1 MNNYSS
7 AIVYIITIFSNIFLL
22 FLVISRT
29 IYPKLK
35 WFFCLFVL
43 SILGWIVSLYFYY
56 QIDSSDMVLIIG
68 RLNYAIAAL
77 IPVFMIRF
85 VSLFPDDKE
94 NSSNWVNL
102 FLYFEGIS
110 VFTLMFTPLMIDR
123 ELIMGASRETQY
135 GVLFPIFII
144 HFIGLIIYSI
154 YLLIQKYKKATSIAK
169 LQLKYLI
176 FGSVTAS
183 IVGILTNIVIPYF
196 TKYTDVQTLGPLSTL
211 FLIGFTTYSIV
222 KHRLFDIRL
231 AFRLIIIKT
240 ATFIFICSILFI
252 TGLVLIKSRLN
263 IPESTLLL
271 SALIVGTFY
280 IFSYEAIERFV
291 KRLSDIY
298 IFKKELTKNELL
310 SNFGKSISKN
320 IRLDELILNI
330 TQILKDSLDVKNVRF
345 DFDANTNT
353 QIKKYFIDR
362 HDLIFIDDLKRQRIN
377 KHSEDNLLTE
387 LIDKLVGEEVSVIIP
402 LTTSEGVSGLIF
414 ISEKRDNSAY
424 TSNDLEA
431 LEALTYQLNV
441 AVENALL
448 FEEVQ
453 QFNKKLQAEVAAA
466 TTDLK
471 IRNKRLTILRQLD
484 QIVINTPDVRD
495 MTQKIA
501 DLISW
506 EMGFI
511 GASIILL
518 DEDEAGKYLH
528 IVALSDT
535 PTYERALKLLP
546 QPITDYRINWGLDP
560 SNLFYKCINERKAYY
575 TDTFKNMYVPPLT
588 IQQAE
593 ELQKATKTE
602 HTVIY
607 PLSTKGNALGAI
619 AFSVHQQFDELSN
632 DDKELIS
639 AFMDEAGI
647 AIENTQLYTK
657 LEKTN
662 QSLTNANE
670 RLKQLDKMKD
680 ELVSV
685 ASHELRTPMTAIKS
699 YLWMALNKE
708 APNLTTNMRR
718 YLERAFIS
726 SERMIELVNDM
737 LSASRLEGGRIELDL
752 QAYDLVPIIG
762 DVIDQ
767 MMPKAQEKNLDLIFE
782 KPTIDVPL
790 GYIDEARFREIM
802 FNLVG
807 NSVKYTNEGSVKV
820 AVSVNTKPSEDEESA
835 ISNRNYIW
843 ITISDTGRGIPAEDM
858 PRLFKKF
865 SKLEQGSFAK
875 TAETGGTGLG
885 LYITKGLVELHGGR
899 IWVHSTGD
907 NQGSVFTFSVK
918 VA

>member
-1 MNNYSS
+1 MFSVEEYKTFDYFAFIGTNNKINGVLLLGNKIDQSPY
-7 AIVYIITIFSNIFLL
+7 TIQDFNILDLFISNITVAITRSLL
-22 FLVISRT
+22 
-29 IYPKLK
+29 YAE
-35 WFFCLFVL
+35 VL
-43 SILGWIVSLYFYY
+43 NF
-56 QIDSSDMVLIIG
+56 
-68 RLNYAIAAL
+68 N
-77 IPVFMIRF
+77 
-85 VSLFPDDKE
+85 
-94 NSSNWVNL
+94 N
-102 FLYFEGIS
+102 
-110 VFTLMFTPLMIDR
+110 
-123 ELIMGASRETQY
+123 
-135 GVLFPIFII
+135 
-144 HFIGLIIYSI
+144 
-154 YLLIQKYKKATSIAK
+154 K
-169 LQLKYLI
+169 LQ
-176 FGSVTAS
+176 S
-183 IVGILTNIVIPYF
+183 
-196 TKYTDVQTLGPLSTL
+196 
-211 FLIGFTTYSIV
+211 
-222 KHRLFDIRL
+222 
-231 AFRLIIIKT
+231 
-240 ATFIFICSILFI
+240 
-252 TGLVLIKSRLN
+252 
-263 IPESTLLL
+263 
-271 SALIVGTFY
+271 
-280 IFSYEAIERFV
+280 
-291 KRLSDIY
+291 
-298 IFKKELTKNELL
+298 
-310 SNFGKSISKN
+310 
-320 IRLDELILNI
+320 
-330 TQILKDSLDVKNVRF
+330 
-345 DFDANTNT
+345 
-353 QIKKYFIDR
+353 
-362 HDLIFIDDLKRQRIN
+362 
-377 KHSEDNLLTE
+377 
-387 LIDKLVGEEVSVIIP
+387 
-402 LTTSEGVSGLIF
+402 
-414 ISEKRDNSAY
+414 
-424 TSNDLEA
+424 
-431 LEALTYQLNV
+431 
-441 AVENALL
+441 
-448 FEEVQ
+448 
-453 QFNKKLQAEVAAA
+453 EVAAA

-506 EMGFI
+506 EMGFV

-593 ELQKATKTE
+593 DLQKATQTE

-662 QSLTNANE
+662 QSLINANE

-767 MMPKAQEKNLDLIFE
+767 MLPKAAEKNLELIFE
-782 KPTIDVPL
+782 KPTIDIPL
-790 GYIDEARFREIM
+790 AYIDEARFREIM

-807 NSVKYTNEGSVKV
+807 NSVKYTNEGNVKV
-820 AVSVNTKPSEDEESA
+820 SVSVNTKPSEEEENS
-835 ISNRNYIW
+835 ITNRNYIW
-843 ITISDTGRGIPAEDM
+843 ITISDTGRGIPPEDM